1 VADSKLAKGWGA
13 EFGRLSFQEA
23 LPVNRSLVTTKSV
36 TPPEELEALFENV
49 PLVGRERREEYDA
62 FFSAIAMAEPP
73 SDAIDWILVK
83 DLVDLSWE
91 IRRERRIKVE
101 IVKLNQTEVVCDL
114 LKSTFNKADRLR
126 SDLNRIFG
134 ARTEAQLW
142 ASGAETR
149 MSIDARLKEKGHDQ
163 DSVLARA
170 YRRGAGEIDA
180 IDRRIARYE
189 LRRNEILKQIAL
201 RNERKAQ
208 RLAKASSDIIDGEF
222 TEAPV

>member
-1 VADSKLAKGWGA
+1 
-13 EFGRLSFQEA
+13 
-23 LPVNRSLVTTKSV
+23 VNRSLVTTKNIG
-36 TPPEELEALFENV
+36 PPKELEALFENL

-62 FFSAIAMAEPP
+62 FFSAIARAEPP
-73 SDAIDWILVK
+73 SDAIDWMLLK

-101 IVKLNQTEVVCDL
+101 IVKLNETEVICDL
-114 LKSTFNKADRLR
+114 LKSTFNKANRLR

-142 ASGAETR
+142 ASDAETR
-149 MSIDARLKEKGHDQ
+149 ESVEARLKEKGHDP
-163 DSVLARA
+163 DWVLARA
-170 YRRGAGEIDA
+170 YQRGAGEIDA
-180 IDRRIARYE
+180 IDKRIARYE

-208 RLAKASSDIIDGEF
+208 KLAKASSDIIEGEF
-222 TEAPV
+222 TEATE